1 MVSRTAGDDIDSLKR
16 SQLLICKP
24 CLRKINVSL
33 FYISANGVLN
43 GLRLLMD
50 LFQHKVLIAALLS
63 SSCIPL
69 DLHNVFLNLFTVDIV
84 EMDLIT
90 GKLRNFKIA
99 DIINSSGL
107 IQDRRNIRSDKASV
121 LALSNDQRTVLA
133 GCKQFARIVLEN
145 NTKCI
150 RTADTEHCSGD
161 CFQRSSGFLIVVIY
175 QLHSHFCIC
184 LRIERIT
191 GTKKLRLQFLIILD
205 NSIMNKYYGLII
217 CTMRMG
223 ICLRRLSMSRP
234 AGMTDAAGTRY
245 G

>member
-43 GLRLLMD
+43 SLRLLMD
-50 LFQHKVLIAALLS
+50 LFQHKVLIAA
-63 SSCIPL
+63 
-69 DLHNVFLNLFTVDIV
+69 
-84 EMDLIT
+84 
-90 GKLRNFKIA
+90 LRNFKIA

-161 CFQRSSGFLIVVIY
+161 CFQRGSGFLIVVIY

-184 LRIERIT
+184 L
-191 GTKKLRLQFLIILD
+191 
-205 NSIMNKYYGLII
+205 
-217 CTMRMG
+217 
-223 ICLRRLSMSRP
+223 
-234 AGMTDAAGTRY
+234 
-245 G
+245 

>member
-1 MVSRTAGDDIDSLKR
+1 MVSRTTGNDIDSLKR
-16 SQLLICKP
+16 SQFLICKP
-24 CLRKINVSL
+24 CLGKINVSL
-33 FYISANGVLN
+33 FYIRANGILN
-43 GLRLLMD
+43 GFRLLMD

-69 DLHNVFLNLFTVDIV
+69 DLHNVFFNFFTVDII

-90 GKLRNFKIA
+90 RKLRNFKIA
-99 DIINSSGL
+99 DIINPSGL
-107 IQDRRNIRSDKASV
+107 IQDRRNIRSNKTSV

-133 GCKQFARIVLEN
+133 GCKQFTRIVLEN
-145 NTKCI
+145 STKSI

-161 CFQRSSGFLIVVIY
+161 CFQRGSGFLIVVIY

-223 ICLRRLSMSRP
+223 IYLRRLSMSRP